1 MKKLL
6 ALLLIIPAV
15 LSAQNINGRVS
26 SSAYTFER
34 FDVNRDS
41 ETYVRTFQ
49 SLLLN
54 VNKGQFALRTRL
66 NFEADIANSL
76 DNDPRFRMYNLY
88 LEGRNLFDIA
98 TLKVGRQ
105 SLIASPVGG
114 VYDGAS
120 LKLKHSGYEVSGF
133 YGGNVPAYQKLELT
147 DDFSKDYVMGGKIKM
162 NPIDNLR
169 FGLSYVDKNFKARSY
184 EAIRLDENFNP
195 ITLLIQ
201 KNSNHYKFGA
211 ADVSY
216 EMPKVFEVYSK
227 VEYDFNF
234 EDLSKIEVSG
244 RYEQIEKLGVS
255 IYYNYREPRV
265 RYNSIFS
272 VFNYGNTQ
280 EIEAG
285 VDYKLTD
292 LITIV
297 GKFGNV
303 EYEDDN
309 SQRFSVGVNTN
320 MGSFS
325 YRKTFGYAGE
335 LDAVSLYTAKTFLE
349 GFLTSSAGVS
359 YTAYK
364 LSPDSDKNY
373 IATVLLGVNV
383 KPYKTFS
390 VDLQGQY
397 MNNPIYNNDV
407 RLLLRINHW
416 FNTNLNLL

>member
-1 MKKLL
+1 MKKFLV
-6 ALLLIIPAV
+6 LLLIIPAV
-15 LSAQNINGRVS
+15 ISAQNINGRVS

-34 FDVNRDS
+34 FDVNKES

-54 VNKGQFALRTRL
+54 VNQGQFALRTRM

-105 SLIASPVGG
+105 SLISSPVGG

-120 LKLKHSGYEVSGF
+120 LKLKYAEYEISGF

-147 DDFSKDYVMGGKIKM
+147 DDFSKDYVMGGKIKI
-162 NPIDNLR
+162 NPLDHLN
-169 FGLSYVDKNFKARSY
+169 FGLSYVDKNYKAQSY

-201 KNSNHYKFGA
+201 RNSNQYKFA
-211 ADVSY
+211 SANVAY
-216 EMPKVFEVYSK
+216 EMPKLFDVYSK
-227 VEYDFNF
+227 VEYDFNLK
-234 EDLSKIEVSG
+234 ELSKIEVSG
-244 RYEQIEKLGVS
+244 RYEQIENLGVS
-255 IYYNYREPRV
+255 LYYNYREPRV

-285 VDYKLTD
+285 VDYKLND
-292 LITIV
+292 MITLV
-297 GKFGNV
+297 GKYGNV

-309 SQRFSVGVNTN
+309 SQRISIGANTEY
-320 MGSFS
+320 GSFS

-335 LDAVSLYTAKTFLE
+335 LDAISLYTAKTFLD
-349 GFLTSSAGVS
+349 GLFTSSAGVS

-364 LSPDSDKNY
+364 LSPDADKNY
-373 IATVLLGVNV
+373 VTSVLLGFNV
-383 KPYKTFS
+383 RPYKSFS

-407 RLLLRINHW
+407 RLLLRLNHW